1 MLEERKRYL
10 EALAKEG
17 EIRPAVMEVERRV
30 VRAMQ
35 ARGYPTVMIRSALV
49 TESRYKLL
57 FAEDGEEQPFFQEL
71 LRDAGTSPASADAMQ
86 MSPPAAVF
94 NELYAEHAHVLRG
107 QLASMEQRALLRL
120 AGQRFGMRDVRKSF
134 LGGSLYGDLV
144 AGREER
150 AEYEQPIWKRHQ
162 EERLVYTFQ
171 KLDDCRM
178 EGLED
183 SDAWNAMLPEEI
195 YANFVL
201 ALAAKHGQEHP
212 SYEEERTA
220 VRILKDEKFHDRFSE
235 EGLRGILDMLSPSC
249 TRPGCDEAAVMDAL
263 LQDEPEPAISEAASE
278 AKRRAKQESKEAEG
292 KMPHPESRQKL
303 WTGRGQVADEKELER
318 RKHLPIP
325 KKRGELM
332 ELHAKRK
339 AYVFEGEQVRQ
350 RGSLTADDFYDACR
364 DEIDAAIPLPHDTK
378 MDETIIFYM
387 FASGYEEREIE
398 DTLSR
403 RSPMRFRQKEYGKG
417 ITRNIA
423 KRWTEQRGK
432 VQAVVAQSEYKYLQS
447 KEERQVPL
455 TSYEQ
460 ERARVRDVV

>member
-1 MLEERKRYL
+1 
-10 EALAKEG
+10 
-17 EIRPAVMEVERRV
+17 
-30 VRAMQ
+30 
-35 ARGYPTVMIRSALV
+35 
-49 TESRYKLL
+49 
-57 FAEDGEEQPFFQEL
+57 
-71 LRDAGTSPASADAMQ
+71 
-86 MSPPAAVF
+86 
-94 NELYAEHAHVLRG
+94 
-107 QLASMEQRALLRL
+107 
-120 AGQRFGMRDVRKSF
+120 
-134 LGGSLYGDLV
+134 
-144 AGREER
+144 
-150 AEYEQPIWKRHQ
+150 
-162 EERLVYTFQ
+162 
-171 KLDDCRM
+171 
-178 EGLED
+178 
-183 SDAWNAMLPEEI
+183 
-195 YANFVL
+195 
-201 ALAAKHGQEHP
+201 
-212 SYEEERTA
+212 
-220 VRILKDEKFHDRFSE
+220 
-235 EGLRGILDMLSPSC
+235 
-249 TRPGCDEAAVMDAL
+249 
-263 LQDEPEPAISEAASE
+263 
-278 AKRRAKQESKEAEG
+278 
-292 KMPHPESRQKL
+292 MPHPESRQKL
-303 WTGRGQVADEKELER
+303 GTGCGQVADAKELAR